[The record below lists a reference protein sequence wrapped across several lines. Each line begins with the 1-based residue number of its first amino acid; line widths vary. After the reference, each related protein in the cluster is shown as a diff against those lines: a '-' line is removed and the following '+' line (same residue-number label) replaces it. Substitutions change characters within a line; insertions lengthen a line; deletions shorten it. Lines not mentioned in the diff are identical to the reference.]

1 MKLIYIQISSLVQ
14 INVLFLL
21 KYNPSSKKKYIYKK
35 IHLHS
40 STMSFTKIIL
50 ARIAKITR
58 YVETLGKN
66 SDFVKKMSVCY
77 DKMACTSSLASDV
90 MKFSG

>member
-1 MKLIYIQISSLVQ
+1 
-14 INVLFLL
+14 
-21 KYNPSSKKKYIYKK
+21 
-35 IHLHS
+35 
-40 STMSFTKIIL
+40 MSFTNIIL
-50 ARIAKITR
+50 ARIAKITI

-77 DKMACTSSLASDV
+77 DKMACISSLVSDV